1 MIWNRGAIPDIM
13 TQEPRGSEEEKF
25 LAFIR
30 LLLKSYIVKVNHN
43 KANNEKSEP
52 RRTYDLRL

>member
-1 MIWNRGAIPDIM
+1 MIWNSGAIPDIM

-30 LLLKSYIVKVNHN
+30 LLLKSCLVKVNRN

-52 RRTYDLRL
+52 RRMYDLRL

>member
-1 MIWNRGAIPDIM
+1 MIWNSGAIPDIM
-13 TQEPRGSEEEKF
+13 TQEPGGSEEEKF

-30 LLLKSYIVKVNHN
+30 LLSKSCIVKVNRN